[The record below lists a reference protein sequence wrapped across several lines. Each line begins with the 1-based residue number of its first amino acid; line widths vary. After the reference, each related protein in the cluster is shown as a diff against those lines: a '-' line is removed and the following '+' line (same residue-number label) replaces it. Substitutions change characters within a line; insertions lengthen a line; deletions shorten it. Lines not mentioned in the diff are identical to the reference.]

1 MTVCYKPEEE
11 TSSYKKLENLFRML
25 DNIGK
30 IIKINKPPTRLSMVK
45 FKNIKTF
52 RKNKSK

>member
-1 MTVCYKPEEE
+1 MTVESRNKQLQ
-11 TSSYKKLENLFRML
+11 KLENLFRML

-30 IIKINKPPTRLSMVK
+30 IIKINKSPTRLSMLK
-45 FKNIKTF
+45 FENIKTF